1 MLTGLAFA
9 LGLSVSAQTG
19 TSASTY
25 KVLGNCGMCEKTI
38 EKAALKKG
46 VTKADW
52 DKNTKILT
60 LEFDAAKTSADEI
73 LKNVAKAGY
82 DNEKYKGSD
91 VAYSKLP
98 ECCQYERVAV
108 K

>member
-9 LGLSVSAQTG
+9 LGLSLSAQTG

-98 ECCQYERVAV
+98 ECCQYERA
-108 K
+108 KAK